1 MNNQNQSRLQTFG
14 ALEKKT
20 KIILTVVSLVLLV
33 ALCLIAEMTS
43 EYISRIIR
51 TCCVYIISGLALN
64 LIHGIT
70 GQFSLGQAGFMALG
84 AYATAILTIPA
95 ETKEILYYG
104 TGINPWI
111 GSLQMS
117 FLPALIVGGLL
128 AAAAGAVIAI
138 PVFRLKDDYLSI
150 ATMGFSEIIRIF
162 INNLPTI
169 TNGPLGLKNI
179 PATANMWW
187 TLGITA
193 VVVLFMIKL
202 LKSSYGRAFRSIRD
216 DEIAAEAM
224 GVALFKH
231 KFQSFV
237 LSAFFAGVSGG
248 LLASVVGTISPSY
261 FKYTLSNEILLMVAL
276 GGLGSITGTIVGATA
291 ITVAKELLRF
301 LDEDI
306 VIGTLTIPGISGMRM
321 LFFSILLMVIIL
333 FRRQGIFGR
342 NEFSW
347 DAIYRFGQRVKVRL
361 QTAFSSKK
369 GAK

>member
-1 MNNQNQSRLQTFG
+1 MKNQNQPRLQASG

-20 KIILTVVSLVLLV
+20 KIILTVVSLVLVV
-33 ALCLIAEMTS
+33 ALCLIAEMSS

-84 AYATAILTIPA
+84 AYATAILTIPV
-95 ETKEILYYG
+95 ETKAVLYYG
-104 TGINPWI
+104 TGINSWV
-111 GSLQMS
+111 GSLHMS

-128 AAAAGAVIAI
+128 AAVAGALIAI
-138 PVFRLKDDYLSI
+138 PIFRLRDDYLSI

-179 PATANMWW
+179 PATANMCW

-193 VVVLFMIKL
+193 VVILFMIKL
-202 LKSSYGRAFRSIRD
+202 LNSSYGRAFRSIRD

-248 LLASVVGTISPSY
+248 LLASVVGTINPSY

-291 ITVAKELLRF
+291 ITVAKEALRF

-306 VIGTLTIPGISGMRM
+306 VIGALTI
-321 LFFSILLMVIIL
+321 
-333 FRRQGIFGR
+333 
-342 NEFSW
+342 N
-347 DAIYRFGQRVKVRL
+347 RL
-361 QTAFSSKK
+361 DI
-369 GAK
+369 